1 MAPNEDALAVL
12 TSAVV
17 GLAAVEVIGVQTVA
31 AAIEVLDRRVPDLL
45 VTVLELDDGR
55 GLEIVER
62 LEQCGLGTPMLI
74 AADLGAEKSV
84 PPNYHDLLVLGPIN
98 QPILRERITAAL
110 AGRSAGAWAD
120 PFGVTDYLQLA
131 SFNRRSLTI
140 EVRLE
145 DGREGQVIVVDGEA
159 WSASL
164 SATPRG
170 SPARGVDA
178 IAVLVSE
185 PIAIIE
191 VRELREQPAAPE
203 ITTPTQMLL
212 LDLAR
217 VQDEARRADTPALSG
232 VFARP
237 VNLEFEELEFDE
249 VDASDAPA
257 PTDDR
262 DAALRRVL
270 SSLAAP
276 RREPIA
282 PELLA
287 VIAERD
293 PQAREA
299 SERGRERAWLR
310 ALVDPRGRAPIE
322 DEPGVVIVGFADEVG
337 AALCSRLAEFGVAAR
352 TSTVAALIAGRTRPA
367 LLVQRLEVED
377 EGPPFACFDLIW
389 TLRISGRACPW
400 LIITD
405 WPTRYTAPM
414 CAALG
419 AIAWYGVEL
428 ADADAERIALEIR
441 AWFKEPRRSAMPE
454 RLGTLDLVLL
464 LVDRE
469 LDATVELRAPADEGG
484 ARRGRIGVSEGELWA
499 AEYEPADGR
508 GSVRGIDAATALC
521 RAEALEARVLD
532 PVPARERNLPRGL
545 GLALAALTRGLP
557 GPINLSSRAAQEHDT
572 AMSSVNQVCAAVV
585 DDLTDALACGVID
598 LNTGMLM
605 GVHHTVSY
613 FTQSYLDAVAAAA
626 VDMFRG
632 KNVQRVEKLIS
643 KHRGEEIRDAFEEIF
658 ISSKAVFHFMKLVPE
673 KSAVV
678 VLVTR
683 KTTNQG
689 MGWST
694 LRLAIGDIADALP

>member
-1 MAPNEDALAVL
+1 MAPSEDALALL

-17 GLAAVEVIGVQTVA
+17 GLSAVEVIGVRTVA
-31 AAIEVLDRRVPDLL
+31 AAIELLDRRVPDLL
-45 VTVLELDDGR
+45 VTALELDDGR

-62 LEQCGLGTPMLI
+62 LEQRGLGTPMLVV
-74 AADLGAEKSV
+74 AEAGAEKTV
-84 PPNYHDLLVLGPIN
+84 PAAYQELLLVGPVGGAV
-98 QPILRERITAAL
+98 LRERVTAELELRAP
-110 AGRSAGAWAD
+110 AARPD

-145 DGREGQVIVVDGEA
+145 DGREGRLTVVDGEA
-159 WSASL
+159 WAASL
-164 SATPRG
+164 SAGRG
-170 SPARGVDA
+170 GEARCGIEA
-178 IAVLVSE
+178 IAALVTE
-185 PIAIIE
+185 PVAIIE

-217 VQDEARRADTPALSG
+217 IQDEARRADTPDVSG

-237 VNLEFEELEFDE
+237 FAVDAVDALEFEEDE
-249 VDASDAPA
+249 GGEQPSEALDSEE
-257 PTDDR
+257 
-262 DAALRRVL
+262 ALRQVL
-270 SSLAAP
+270 SSLASAEP
-276 RREPIA
+276 EPITD
-282 PELLA
+282 ELLA
-287 VIAERD
+287 LVFERD
-293 PQAREA
+293 
-299 SERGRERAWLR
+299 SERRHEQGDRAWLR
-310 ALVDPRGRAPIE
+310 ALSSRRGPVEEQA
-322 DEPGVVIVGFADEVG
+322 GVVLVGFADEVS
-337 AALCSRLAEFGVAAR
+337 ASLCARLEDLGIPAQS
-352 TSTVAALIAGRTRPA
+352 STVAELLAANTRPGM
-367 LLVQRLEVED
+367 LVQRLEVDD

-400 LIITD
+400 MIVTD

-419 AIAWYGVEL
+419 AFAWYGV
-428 ADADAERIALEIR
+428 DFADAEDDRLVSEIHLWS
-441 AWFKEPRRSAMPE
+441 ADPRRAAMPE
-454 RLGTLDLVLL
+454 RLGTLDLVLM
-464 LVDRE
+464 LVDQE
-469 LDATVELRAPADEGG
+469 LDATVELRAPASEGG
-484 ARRGRIGVSEGELWA
+484 DRRGRIAVSEGELWA
-499 AEYEPADGR
+499 AEFKAVDAGE
-508 GSVRGIDAATALC
+508 SVRGIDAAAALC
-521 RAEALEARVLD
+521 RAEALDARVLA
-532 PVPARERNLPRGL
+532 PIPIREQNLPRGL
-545 GLALAALTRGLP
+545 ALALAALTRGLP

-572 AMSSVNQVCAAVV
+572 AMSTVNQVCATVV
-585 DDLTDALACGVID
+585 DDLNDALACGVID

-632 KNVQRVEKLIS
+632 KNVQRVERLIS

-658 ISSKAVFHFMKLVPE
+658 ISSPAVFHFMKLIPA

-694 LRLAIGDIADALP
+694 LRLAIDDIASALP